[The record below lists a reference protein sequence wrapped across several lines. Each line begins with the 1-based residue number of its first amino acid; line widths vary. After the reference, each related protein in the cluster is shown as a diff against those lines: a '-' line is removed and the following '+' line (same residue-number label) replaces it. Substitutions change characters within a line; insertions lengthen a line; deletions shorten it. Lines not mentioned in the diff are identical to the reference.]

1 MNLFLLA
8 EVQHNELF
16 ALFENN
22 LINWLL
28 LAAFLGWVLGK
39 NLPPA
44 FKSREDSINSTLS
57 AALKAREEA
66 EALLQKQKTAV
77 ANAEKEAA
85 QILEEAKNVA
95 GQMQATMQAQ
105 TKKDIEE
112 MLHKFET
119 AVASERQL
127 LINEMRAA
135 SVKAA
140 IELTR
145 QQLSAKTSSEV
156 KANLLNQF
164 MDQLE
169 SLNPKSHVS
178 AGSFETISK

>member
-1 MNLFLLA
+1 MFLLA
-8 EVQHNELF
+8 EVEHSGLF
-16 ALFENN
+16 GMFENN
-22 LINWLL
+22 LINWLIL
-28 LAAFLGWVLGK
+28 VGFLGWVLGK

-44 FKSREDSINSTLS
+44 FKGREESINATLNQ
-57 AALKAREEA
+57 AKKAKEEA
-66 EALLQKQKTAV
+66 EALLEKQKAAV

-85 QILEEAKNVA
+85 QILEEAKAVA
-95 GQMQATMQAQ
+95 KEMQASMEAQ

-135 SVKAA
+135 SVRAA

-145 QQLSAKTSSEV
+145 NQLASKTSADV
-156 KANLLNQF
+156 KSALLNQF
-164 MDQLE
+164 MEQLE
-169 SLNPKSHVS
+169 SLNPKSQMS
-178 AGSFETISK
+178 AGSFEVGSIRN

>member
-1 MNLFLLA
+1 
-8 EVQHNELF
+8 
-16 ALFENN
+16 
-22 LINWLL
+22 
-28 LAAFLGWVLGK
+28 
-39 NLPPA
+39 
-44 FKSREDSINSTLS
+44 
-57 AALKAREEA
+57 
-66 EALLQKQKTAV
+66 
-77 ANAEKEAA
+77 
-85 QILEEAKNVA
+85 
-95 GQMQATMQAQ
+95 MQAQ
-105 TKKDIEE
+105 TKKDIDE
-112 MLHKFET
+112 MLHKFEV

-145 QQLSAKTSSEV
+145 QQLTAQTSPEV